1 MASSVLLQGKIA
13 IITVSQMSLCYLV
26 ASDIVDR
33 VQQVRKYTIP
43 GVRPFISDRFTG
55 GIGFA
60 TVKLFLQSN
69 ARGLVLVDLTISAL
83 ENAVS
88 TLSSDDRDK
97 CELLA
102 ADVTSEDT
110 AEAYAAK
117 AIERWGRLDISV
129 QNAGIASD
137 RVSILETDINLWE
150 RTMSVNAL
158 GGMSS
163 VARQ

>member
-43 GVRPFISDRFTG
+43 GVRPFISDRCTG

-137 RVSILETDINLWE
+137 RVSILETDIGLWE